1 MNINSPVAECFAF
14 SNIQEVCFCYWSFT
28 WLYAFVQWLSFA
40 LTRAQEHLHVYMYP
54 MKEHMG
60 VGLLLDKALYTDSNC
75 KCILLFNA
83 KTILRSG
90 VKRMLILRERERE
103 RWTLLPFDSWKTALH
118 QMVQSLKVP
127 EILENWHW
135 IELSWMGYCEHIE
148 IEFQLTCHC
157 TMAVVLFWGW
167 SFQLLSIFIAKGIW
181 LF

>member
-40 LTRAQEHLHVYMYP
+40 LTRTQEHLHVYMYP

-60 VGLLLDKALYTDSNC
+60 VGLLLDKALYTDSDC

-83 KTILRSG
+83 KTILRSS

-103 RWTLLPFDSWKTALH
+103 RERGELCCLLTLGRQRSIKWSKVLKFLRSWK
-118 QMVQSLKVP
+118 
-127 EILENWHW
+127 ID
-135 IELSWMGYCEHIE
+135 IELN
-148 IEFQLTCHC
+148 
-157 TMAVVLFWGW
+157 
-167 SFQLLSIFIAKGIW
+167 
-181 LF
+181 